1 MTYFL
6 PIFFIC
12 LAGNECDFVHAKPVP
27 TKELC
32 ETMNDEYSLGL
43 DTIEEVVAYKSAC
56 IPISTPAVTPEVDGV
71 RTKG

>member
-56 IPISTPAVTPEVDGV
+56 IPISTPAVTPGVDGV
-71 RTKG
+71 KT